1 MKVDKLTLGSFAVNC
16 YIVDVDNN
24 AIIIDPGSGF
34 EEIEKYLSSKGLN
47 PLTIINTHG
56 HYDHIGAVNQLL
68 EKYEIDFYIH
78 QQEERYL
85 KDCDFNLSL
94 MVAQKAYRV
103 NDYKIIDSKAV
114 KFFAG
119 LGLEI
124 LHTPGHTP
132 GSISIM
138 GNGWLFCGDLLFK
151 QAAGR
156 TDLPGGDSRELKNS
170 LKKIRKMD
178 RNLVIYPGH
187 GQKTSLGWELDN
199 NYYLSHDFL
208 GKE

>member
-1 MKVDKLTLGSFAVNC
+1 MT
-16 YIVDVDNN
+16 
-24 AIIIDPGSGF
+24 
-34 EEIEKYLSSKGLN
+34 
-47 PLTIINTHG
+47 
-56 HYDHIGAVNQLL
+56 
-68 EKYEIDFYIH
+68 
-78 QQEERYL
+78 
-85 KDCDFNLSL
+85 
-94 MVAQKAYRV
+94 
-103 NDYKIIDSKAV
+103 
-114 KFFAG
+114 G

-178 RNLVIYPGH
+178 KNLVIYPGH